1 MTAKKKLKPQEVKK
15 KIQQIYDNYGL
26 ELDDVDEDDMAR
38 LIEEYIQHG
47 DIDKDLQASKKM
59 KETVKSSEGE

>member
-1 MTAKKKLKPQEVKK
+1 MTAKKKPKPQEVKK

-26 ELDDVDEDDMAR
+26 DLDDVDEDDMAR
-38 LIEEYIQHG
+38 LIDEYIQHG

-59 KETVKSSEGE
+59 KESSKTSEQE